1 MKKCDLSTWI
11 MSHPTQISHLFVCFS
26 LSVQLFLIRETLG
39 IRPQSRCCGF
49 TDIRAVHLIVC
60 HSPHPPPVPLRYLD
74 QGYSALVGA
83 SGSFFFRSTLVM
95 ILNWIEIC
103 LIKRPLSKASC
114 VRADS
119 WRIWNKYPITLT
131 FPNSTRSC
139 LSLILSQKA
148 YNKLCTV
155 GFRSG
160 ISNLLAVIL
169 FYRALCIAYFT
180 QQGLVQW
187 DFTR

>member
-11 MSHPTQISHLFVCFS
+11 MSHPTQISHLFAWFS
-26 LSVQLFLIRETLG
+26 LSVQLFLTRETLG
-39 IRPQSRCCGF
+39 IQPQSRCCGI
-49 TDIRAVHLIVC
+49 TDIRAVHLIVF
-60 HSPHPPPVPLRYLD
+60 HSPPPSTLLSWPRLFRPCGCL
-74 QGYSALVGA
+74 GI
-83 SGSFFFRSTLVM
+83 FFFPFDARD

-103 LIKRPLSKASC
+103 RIKRPLSKASC
-114 VRADS
+114 ARVGS
-119 WRIWNKYPITLT
+119 WQIWNKYPITLT

-160 ISNLLAVIL
+160 ISNIHAVIL

-180 QQGLVQW
+180 QQGLDQW